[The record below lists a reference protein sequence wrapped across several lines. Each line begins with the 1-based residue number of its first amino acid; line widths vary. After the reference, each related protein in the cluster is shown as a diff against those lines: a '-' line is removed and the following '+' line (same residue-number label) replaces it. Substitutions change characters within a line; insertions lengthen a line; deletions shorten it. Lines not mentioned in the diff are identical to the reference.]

1 MRKSAN
7 QTFTETTTWNN
18 KTLEPGATLEGRYI
32 GSDVLDSKFG
42 GETTKYIIKDN
53 NGTKWGVYSSAS
65 LSRQFKRIPEG
76 SYVWIEYVG
85 LVTSKNGRNVKQFNV
100 DYDDEV

>member
-18 KTLEPGATLEGRYI
+18 KALEPGATLEGKYI
-32 GSDVLDSKFG
+32 GTDVFDGQF
-42 GETTKYIIKDN
+42 GETTKYIIEDN

-65 LSRQFKRIPEG
+65 LSRQFKKIPEG